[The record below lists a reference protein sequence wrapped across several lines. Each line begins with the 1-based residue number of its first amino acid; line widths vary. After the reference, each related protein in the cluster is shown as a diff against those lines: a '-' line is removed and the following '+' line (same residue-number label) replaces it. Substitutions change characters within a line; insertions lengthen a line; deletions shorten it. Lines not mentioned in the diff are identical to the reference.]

1 MNAVPSC
8 LIIRIDRNEG
18 SFPPIPDFA
27 PVVLVKF
34 KRFRLPGIAS
44 IRADA
49 AQTALVYLTLLM
61 ALALLAAIL
70 AHWTRTLFIAP
81 PEPAGEPATTVTGN
95 AAPAGEL
102 FGFAQPHAPLA
113 AAAGPDI
120 SLSGVAAASGGGRGY
135 AIMQL
140 DGKEILAVPEGGN
153 IASDVRL
160 AEVHPDHV
168 VVERNGAREILVW
181 PEKRPLAETAIPL
194 ESDTFSQG
202 AVPHTYE

>member
-1 MNAVPSC
+1 MNAIPSW

-18 SFPPIPDFA
+18 SFPSIPDFT
-27 PVVLVKF
+27 PVVLVNF
-34 KRFRLPGIAS
+34 KRFRMPGITS
-44 IRADA
+44 SRADA

-70 AHWTRTLFIAP
+70 AYWTRTWFIAP
-81 PEPAGEPATTVTGN
+81 PEPAGEPATAVTGN

-102 FGFAQPHAPLA
+102 FGIAQPHAPLA
-113 AAAGPDI
+113 AVAGPDI
-120 SLSGVAAASGGGRGY
+120 SLSGVAAASDGGRGY
-135 AIMQL
+135 AIVQL

-153 IASDVRL
+153 ITSNVRL

-181 PEKRPLAETAIPL
+181 PEKRPIAESDVPL
-194 ESDTFSQG
+194 ESDAFSQG
-202 AVPHTYE
+202 VVPDTYE

>member
-1 MNAVPSC
+1 M
-8 LIIRIDRNEG
+8 
-18 SFPPIPDFA
+18 
-27 PVVLVKF
+27 
-34 KRFRLPGIAS
+34 PGIAS
-44 IRADA
+44 IRTDA
-49 AQTALVYLTLLM
+49 AQTALVYLTSFI

-70 AHWTRTLFIAP
+70 AYWTRTLFIAP
-81 PEPAGEPATTVTGN
+81 PKPAGEPETAVTGN

-102 FGFAQPHAPLA
+102 FGFAQPLAPLA

-135 AIMQL
+135 AIVQL

-181 PEKRPLAETAIPL
+181 PEKRPLAETDIPL

-202 AVPHTYE
+202 VVPHTYE

>member
-1 MNAVPSC
+1 MS
-8 LIIRIDRNEG
+8 
-18 SFPPIPDFA
+18 
-27 PVVLVKF
+27 
-34 KRFRLPGIAS
+34 GIAS
-44 IRADA
+44 SRADA

-70 AHWTRTLFIAP
+70 AYWTRTWFIAP
-81 PEPAGEPATTVTGN
+81 PEPAGELATAVTGN
-95 AAPAGEL
+95 VTPVGEL
-102 FGFAQPHAPLA
+102 FGIAQPQAPLA

-135 AIMQL
+135 AIVQL

-168 VVERNGAREILVW
+168 VLERNGAREVLVW
-181 PEKRPLAETAIPL
+181 PEKRSIAETDISL
-194 ESDTFSQG
+194 ESDAFSQG
-202 AVPHTYE
+202 VVSDTYE